1 MKGVSGRRRY
11 QFRLLERRLGT
22 SKYAAFVT
30 LSVALAW
37 PLRTYLLRQHIAT
50 AIAPGPY
57 PIIFA
62 AFPLLLR
69 EVPACATFKLGSQA
83 CVTMRWDGCL
93 TERARLQTICRLSWS
108 RCELRSVR
116 AAWWRLQVLHLAIG
130 VRSEAVVV
138 WSGAGGPPR
147 SDVGWRLI
155 RLCLRCRWRCR
166 SRRRRPRLLCCVCS
180 QPQLLL
186 RGWSADGAG
195 VGAGALG

>member
-1 MKGVSGRRRY
+1 VKGVSGRRRY

-116 AAWWRLQVLHLAIG
+116 AA
-130 VRSEAVVV
+130 
-138 WSGAGGPPR
+138 
-147 SDVGWRLI
+147 
-155 RLCLRCRWRCR
+155 
-166 SRRRRPRLLCCVCS
+166 
-180 QPQLLL
+180 
-186 RGWSADGAG
+186 
-195 VGAGALG
+195 

>member
-1 MKGVSGRRRY
+1 VKGVSGRRRY

-116 AAWWRLQVLHLAIG
+116 AAWWRRPNRYSISLSECAAKPSLYGLVLAG
-130 VRSEAVVV
+130 PPAVT
-138 WSGAGGPPR
+138 SAGG
-147 SDVGWRLI
+147 
-155 RLCLRCRWRCR
+155 
-166 SRRRRPRLLCCVCS
+166 
-180 QPQLLL
+180 
-186 RGWSADGAG
+186 
-195 VGAGALG
+195 